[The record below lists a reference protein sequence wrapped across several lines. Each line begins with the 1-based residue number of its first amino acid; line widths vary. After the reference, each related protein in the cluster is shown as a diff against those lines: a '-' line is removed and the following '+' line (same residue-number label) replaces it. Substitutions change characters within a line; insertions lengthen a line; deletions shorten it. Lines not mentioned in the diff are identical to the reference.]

1 MPRTATCG
9 VLIVVSLYLLYGYR
23 LGARDLW
30 SSHEAR
36 AAMDAHSLLHG
47 PGPVGVPYLFD
58 GTPELQKPPLYYALA
73 ATAGA
78 LRGEVDAVAVRLPAA
93 LSAVGCVA
101 LLGGWLAF
109 ARGRP
114 VLGLLAATVLAT
126 GVHFTL
132 LARTG
137 RIDMPL
143 ALATLAAVLGFVEA
157 ARGAG
162 RGWLV
167 LAYVAVAA
175 GVLLKGPV
183 AVALVAAVLVPWW
196 LLDRLPSPPGF
207 AGGEGLGVRGEQ
219 AVRGEKAVRGE
230 QAVRGENAASPRAA
244 VAPLTPTP
252 LPPQSREARG
262 FRALLRRW
270 EPWWGLPLV
279 ALLVVPWLA
288 WIDAATDGTFFRVFL
303 WEHNVERGLGT
314 GRLRTYPGWYYA
326 PLLGVNF
333 LPWSP
338 VLLVAVVVALVR
350 RWHRVDSELRV
361 GLAGLAGMLGLLSL
375 VAFKRADY
383 LAPLYPFAAV
393 GVAVLLERGLAR
405 LSAERCWRLAV
416 SGCVGALL
424 LAGVGQAVYAHTEL
438 ARVEPRREQ
447 ATFAATV
454 RTYAGPGEPVVQF
467 RTECHLLA
475 FHLGPG
481 RAILR
486 EWPDLADRVRRAG
499 SLLVALPPGC
509 VDELSHA
516 LPEARRERLAD
527 NGRHDRPLVLVRL
540 ASPP

>member
-9 VLIVVSLYLLYGYR
+9 VLIVLSLYLLYGYR

-78 LRGEVDAVAVRLPAA
+78 LRGGVDAVAVRLPATV
-93 LSAVGCVA
+93 SAVACVA

-126 GVHFTL
+126 GAHFTL

-143 ALATLAAVLGFVEA
+143 ALTTLAAVLGFVEA
-157 ARGAG
+157 ARGSG

-183 AVALVAAVLVPWW
+183 AVALVAAVLVPW
-196 LLDRLPSPPGF
+196 LLLERP
-207 AGGEGLGVRGEQ
+207 
-219 AVRGEKAVRGE
+219 
-230 QAVRGENAASPRAA
+230 AAW
-244 VAPLTPTP
+244 
-252 LPPQSREARG
+252 
-262 FRALLRRW
+262 LRRW

-314 GRLRTYPGWYYA
+314 GRLRTYPGWYYL

-338 VLLVAVVVALVR
+338 LLLVAIVAAVAR
-350 RWHRVDSELRV
+350 RWHRVDSELRLA
-361 GLAGLAGMLGLLSL
+361 LAGMAGMLGLLSL
-375 VAFKRADY
+375 AAFKRADY

-393 GVAVLLERGLAR
+393 AVAVLLERGLAR
-405 LSAERCWRLAV
+405 LPDARCWRLAV
-416 SGCVGALL
+416 RGCVGVLL

-447 ATFAATV
+447 ATFAAAV
-454 RTYAGPGEPVVQF
+454 RAHAGPGEPVVQF

-481 RAILR
+481 RDILL

-509 VDELSHA
+509 ADEMASA
-516 LPEARRERLAD
+516 LPEVRRERLAD
-527 NGRHDRPLVLVRL
+527 NGRHDRPLVLLQLRSRESEPPCPNSRSSP
-540 ASPP
+540 ASPTSR